1 MGSTSHSMISIS
13 VVLFISLYIKVGANI
28 TDSENTYSQEDDLV
42 PVLQS
47 SYSQFLK
54 TGILPESRSIVEP
67 TIWGTISFMDLVASG
82 VFAPLLFMYH
92 TIVNITI
99 TLLKLYILLIAVGLL
114 L

>member
-1 MGSTSHSMISIS
+1 MGSTSNSLISIS
-13 VVLFISLYIKVGANI
+13 MVLFISLYIKVGANI

-82 VFAPLLFMYH
+82 VFAPLLFLYH
-92 TIVNITI
+92 TIVNITTI
-99 TLLKLYILLIAVGLL
+99 LCSNYIFL
-114 L
+114 